1 MSRRMDAGE
10 QILMSARMYQ
20 TNDSCRYE
28 RCIRRW
34 RTLARI
40 DKVCI
45 MKIISPSNSCSRQMF
60 WTAIPHLSKICIQF
74 VQIAGKLCV
83 FCFPFRSFYFFLA
96 RQPPM
101 ATPVRTPVNLA
112 QRLQKLM
119 HLVPLQ
125 YSGRELIC

>member
-10 QILMSARMYQ
+10 QILRARMYQ

-28 RCIRRW
+28 RCTGRW

-45 MKIISPSNSCSRQMF
+45 MKIISPSNRCSRQMF

-83 FCFPFRSFYFFLA
+83 FVFFGFFLLYLPSA
-96 RQPPM
+96 PTSHGNTGEN
-101 ATPVRTPVNLA
+101 ASKSCTKT
-112 QRLQKLM
+112 
-119 HLVPLQ
+119 
-125 YSGRELIC
+125 